1 MEFDCEA
8 KAGYKHHLS
17 TAYLTHLKQEVI
29 DMCKKKDYIRLICSL
44 LLKEKS
50 QKKNIGHNAVDR
62 KSSMN

>member
-1 MEFDCEA
+1 MEEIISEEA
-8 KAGYKHHLS
+8 FAS
-17 TAYLTHLKQEVI
+17 PENV
-29 DMCKKKDYIRLICSL
+29 KKKDYIRLICSL